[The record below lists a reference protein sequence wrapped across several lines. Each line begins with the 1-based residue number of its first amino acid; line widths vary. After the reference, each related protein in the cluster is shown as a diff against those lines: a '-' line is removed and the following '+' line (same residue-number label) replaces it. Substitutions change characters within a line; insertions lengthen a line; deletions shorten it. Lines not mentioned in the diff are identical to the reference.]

1 MTVYELLKAYD
12 NKLYTDVVI
21 SGVQYDNCDNDCDYD
36 ISDVTLAH
44 WRSKNH
50 NHWYCG
56 QLDYFTKIDC
66 NELEPYFSRTVKSFY
81 IVGDTI
87 TLEEIP
93 TIFIELK

>member
-21 SGVQYDNCDNDCDYD
+21 FEIQHNNNNYDYD
-36 ISDVTLAH
+36 ISDVTLAC
-44 WRSKNH
+44 WKSKNH
-50 NHWYCG
+50 NHWYHG
-56 QLDYFTKIDC
+56 QLDYFTRIDD
-66 NELEPYFSRTVKSFY
+66 NELEPYFDRTVKSFY

-87 TLEEIP
+87 RLDEIP